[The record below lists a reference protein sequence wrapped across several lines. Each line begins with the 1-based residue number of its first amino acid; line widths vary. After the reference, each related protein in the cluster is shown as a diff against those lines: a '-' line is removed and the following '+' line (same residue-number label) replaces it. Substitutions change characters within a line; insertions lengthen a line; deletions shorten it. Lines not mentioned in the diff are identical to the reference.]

1 MTKRTPGAV
10 ATTHR
15 APGEVILGLAV
26 LLVLIFSKYFY
37 LASIMSYYTFFL
49 IHKFYAS
56 VQVSQVFLFIFLFS
70 VAPGRLA
77 GRPVTGQP

>member
-1 MTKRTPGAV
+1 M
-10 ATTHR
+10 
-15 APGEVILGLAV
+15 ILGLAV

-56 VQVSQVFLFIFLFS
+56 VQVSAGVSLYFPFS
-70 VAPGRLA
+70 AWRPGRFLA
-77 GRPVTGQP
+77 ADR